1 MTRPSYALV
10 TGASRGL
17 GKYFARALAARKR
30 NLVLVARSKERLE
43 TLASELRRDYAIE
56 VETFTFDLAR
66 ADAAEQLT
74 EGLRKHNLQIDLL
87 EQRRLWRSGPLS

>member
-1 MTRPSYALV
+1 MSEPRYALV

-30 NLVLVARSKERLE
+30 NLVLVARSKEKLE
-43 TLASELRRDYAIE
+43 LLASELRRDYAIE

-66 ADAAEQLT
+66 ANAAEQLT
-74 EGLRKHNLQIDLL
+74 AN
-87 EQRRLWRSGPLS
+87 